1 MLARYS
7 RLGAFCLFAFLLFVW
22 AGYHNVPKGS
32 IHYVPPPGVPSAQ
45 DAIHDVYPPAPVNG
59 GPVKAAQATASAN
72 PVTTIP
78 LSSTTPEPLPTTP
91 SGPSPNAYVFY
102 ATQNEYAC
110 SVLVNIDRL
119 QNLFHT
125 THRIFVLASPKV
137 SAPFIH
143 ALEARNV
150 TVSVQSAPPLAH
162 GSVGYY
168 EDCLL
173 KLLGFR
179 MHEIDP
185 TLKRVLVLDAD
196 QLIVNSLD
204 HVFELPEV
212 DLAAPRAYWI
222 AKDFFS
228 STFMLINLSDR
239 LWRRVE
245 EGIKTIAPDKY
256 DMDLANQLLG
266 DTVMMLPGSYATP
279 NSHWEDW
286 NMPKWFRPEAA
297 NDTAKASGPVGFG
310 EVAAG
315 EEKKKQGLKR
325 RDAPPPLFRDENGW
339 HGVHSDNVPSTTGF
353 IVSDATATPWQAS
366 SHSLS
371 SHAGD
376 HLHSSISSVSPSPT
390 SSPSTTP
397 DPAPAAPLDRL
408 APIDILSHPLLGPL
422 QSLTTATHVL
432 HFFALGK
439 PWSYSL
445 ADVKAARP
453 YAHPAF
459 VEQWRTWRTAARE
472 VCPTWSVKGVERV
485 RVEVEAAGE
494 GEDIGTMVGG
504 WEEERW
510 ELKEVEREMRVVD
523 VV

>member
-1 MLARYS
+1 MPPNS
-7 RLGAFCLFAFLLFVW
+7 
-22 AGYHNVPKGS
+22 GYHNVPKGS

-150 TVSVQSAPPLAH
+150 T
-162 GSVGYY
+162 
-168 EDCLL
+168 
-173 KLLGFR
+173 LLGFR

-353 IVSDATATPWQAS
+353 ITTSTP
-366 SHSLS
+366 
-371 SHAGD
+371 
-376 HLHSSISSVSPSPT
+376 PSP
-390 SSPSTTP
+390 PYP
-397 DPAPAAPLDRL
+397 PPPPPHPPPH
-408 APIDILSHPLLGPL
+408 PIPPPPPPRPPRPHRHPIPPLLGPL

>member
-7 RLGAFCLFAFLLFVW
+7 RLGAFSLFAFLLLVW
-22 AGYHNVPKGS
+22 AGYHNVLRGS
-32 IHYVPPPGVPSAQ
+32 IRHVARPDAPSSQNAVHDISPPPST
-45 DAIHDVYPPAPVNG
+45 NG
-59 GPVKAAQATASAN
+59 GPIEAAHATASGI
-72 PVTTIP
+72 PVTTV
-78 LSSTTPEPLPTTP
+78 LSLSATPKPLPSAP

-125 THRIFVLASPKV
+125 THRIFVLASLKV
-137 SAPFIH
+137 STPFIR

-239 LWRRVE
+239 LWKRVE

-266 DTVMMLPGSYATP
+266 DTVIMLPGSYATP

-286 NMPKWFRPEAA
+286 NMPKWFRPEAT
-297 NDTAKASGPVGFG
+297 NDTTRASGPFGFG
-310 EVAAG
+310 EAAVG
-315 EEKKKQGLKR
+315 EEKKQGLR
-325 RDAPPPLFRDENGW
+325 RRRRNAPPPPPLFRDENGW
-339 HGVHSDNVPSTTGF
+339 HNVHSDDAPSTTGF
-353 IVSDATATPWQAS
+353 VVSDATATPWQAS

-376 HLHSSISSVSPSPT
+376 HIHSSASPSP
-390 SSPSTTP
+390 SSTARSE
-397 DPAPAAPLDRL
+397 PAPAAPLDRL

-422 QSLTTATHVL
+422 QSLATATNVL

-459 VEQWRTWRTAARE
+459 VEQWRVWRTAARD
-472 VCPTWSVKGVERV
+472 VCPVWTVKAMERV
-485 RVEVEAAGE
+485 RVEVEAKA
-494 GEDIGTMVGG
+494 EDIGTMVGG
-504 WEEERW
+504 WEEEEW